1 MHGPLVL
8 VVLLTLNSCLQRPFG
23 AARIGT
29 ILTGTCPLQ
38 HRQGVEPSAC
48 SSSRTTL
55 RVRRVMAVPT
65 PAQHRPK
72 HCHRDGRK
80 RLERDPPPFI
90 FLYYLLRLLRQSYHL
105 I

>member
-8 VVLLTLNSCLQRPFG
+8 VVLLTLNSCWQRPFG
-23 AARIGT
+23 VAHIGT

-55 RVRRVMAVPT
+55 RVRRVMAVPA

-80 RLERDPPPFI
+80 WLERNLTPFT
-90 FLYYLLRLLRQSYHL
+90 FLYLLLLLRQSYHL